1 MTIGSPTFKDRV
13 REERRRSVLDAAR
26 RLFVTQGYAET
37 TVDAIAEAAGVGK
50 GTVYLHFA
58 TKDDLLVELITGAT
72 EGVLR
77 QIGEIVAAGRQASEQ
92 LADSL
97 RVCAGS
103 YREHHELISMNLP
116 ALRTVFTARLG
127 SELPARAV
135 LRQLAEIVRQGQQA
149 GTLLADLDPDTVA
162 LMVLTLAQIP
172 SSFQE
177 LHGAAEERGNA
188 ALEHALEVLLRGLV
202 PV

>member
-77 QIGEIVAAGRQASEQ
+77 QIGEIVAAGRQASNCWRC
-92 LADSL
+92 S
-97 RVCAGS
+97 RC
-103 YREHHELISMNLP
+103 SMH
-116 ALRTVFTARLG
+116 FH
-127 SELPARAV
+127 S
-135 LRQLAEIVRQGQQA
+135 A
-149 GTLLADLDPDTVA
+149 GTKSFREAHWSARSPRDKSVAVDT
-162 LMVLTLAQIP
+162 
-172 SSFQE
+172 
-177 LHGAAEERGNA
+177 
-188 ALEHALEVLLRGLV
+188 
-202 PV
+202 